1 MQIIILTSNPSDLM
15 WAGHTLMYW
24 IRNYIIGFGGGIDG
38 LVKTIINTLLNNP
51 FFCFLFA
58 VMFVKIGFTLIRKSK
73 KASR

>member
-1 MQIIILTSNPSDLM
+1 MQIGFLTSNPSDLM

-38 LVKTIINTLLNNP
+38 LVKTIINLLLQNP

-58 VMFVKIGFTLIRKSK
+58 VMFVRIGMNLIRKGK
-73 KASR
+73 KTSR